1 MTHKLRIW
9 RVVPVRNGVQAPY
22 FFVETTEVNRQ
33 KAEALAEKQARE
45 KSGLG
50 RFDSWI
56 FTLEKLEER
65 VDKNGKYR
73 PYHQ

>member
-1 MTHKLRIW
+1 MTQKLRIW

-22 FFVETTEVNRQ
+22 FFVETTEVSRQ
-33 KAEALAEKQARE
+33 KAEASAEKQARE

-50 RFDSWI
+50 RFESWK
-56 FTLEKLEER
+56 FRLEKLEVR
-65 VDKNGKYR
+65 VDRNGKYR